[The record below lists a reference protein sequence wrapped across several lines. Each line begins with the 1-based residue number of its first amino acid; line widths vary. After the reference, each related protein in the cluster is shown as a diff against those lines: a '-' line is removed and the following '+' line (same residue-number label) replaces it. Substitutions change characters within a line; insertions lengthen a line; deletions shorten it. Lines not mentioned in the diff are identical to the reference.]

1 MKGMTTTHKDA
12 SPVVTALAVAALV
25 ALGLL
30 GLVIWG
36 LWSLADGWTRPGVN
50 GWAVAATL
58 LLVPA
63 FLSGFWFG
71 KTEVRGFLSGADHML
86 DRMAGIVQ
94 QVATI
99 REATRTAP
107 RPGGQPPA
115 PAVWGVAPP
124 PPLQI
129 TYRTG
134 GPDASDDL

>member
-1 MKGMTTTHKDA
+1 MKSFTSTPKHTD
-12 SPVVTALAVAALV
+12 PILTLV
-25 ALGLL
+25 LL
-30 GLVIWG
+30 GLVVAVSILALVVYG
-36 LWSLADGWTRPGVN
+36 LWSLADAWTRPGVN
-50 GWAVAATL
+50 AWAIAATL

-94 QVATI
+94 QVATV

-107 RPGGQPPA
+107 RPAGQPPA
-115 PAVWGVAPP
+115 PPLWQVNPP

-129 TYRTG
+129 TYRSG
-134 GPDASDDL
+134 GPDAPDDL